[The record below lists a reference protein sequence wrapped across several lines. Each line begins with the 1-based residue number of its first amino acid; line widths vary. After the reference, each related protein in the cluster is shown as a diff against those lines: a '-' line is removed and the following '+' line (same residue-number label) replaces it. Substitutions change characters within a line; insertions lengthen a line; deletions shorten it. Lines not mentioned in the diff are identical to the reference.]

1 MSRRKAES
9 PSAFLPSFLADS
21 SISQAEDNA
30 SPSLPVKPDNK
41 IVTKVR
47 EVAAVDEKEN
57 QLEGSTTKPHR
68 RVSQLRHSSP
78 IKALQQR
85 NPNSIEGIVLFIS
98 LEITVQTHKVSSG
111 SEKFR
116 VEYDCSLDQFKNCV
130 SHKQESSQDIG
141 LAASTM

>member
-1 MSRRKAES
+1 MSRKKAES
-9 PSAFLPSFLADS
+9 PGAFLPSFLADS
-21 SISQAEDNA
+21 SISQAEDSA

-41 IVTKVR
+41 IVPKVR

-85 NPNSIEGIVLFIS
+85 NPNSIEGTVLFIS
-98 LEITVQTHKVSSG
+98 HGANGANAQVFAG

-116 VEYDCSLDQFKNCV
+116 VDL
-130 SHKQESSQDIG
+130 
-141 LAASTM
+141 